1 MAGKIKLSFHA
12 RVFITLLAL
21 FWTLTGAFM
30 VFQYNREKEFKAG
43 LLDTEL
49 QMHNRFI
56 IDRLRH
62 GDNPDSLIRQLPGA
76 SDSLRISII
85 GADGTVVADNND
97 STPFPTGNH
106 NSRPEIM
113 EARKNGTGYSVGRH
127 SASDNA
133 DYFYSA
139 RLGDG
144 GIVVRSAAPYNHNLR
159 DFLRADRSLLWL
171 LCVMTLALSFIGFFA
186 TRKISLSIKRLNSF
200 AEKAENGGEIFNDEA
215 FPNDELGSIA
225 SHIVRLYVQRD
236 KRHREAMEQQ
246 REKEAMKKR
255 LTNNINHEL
264 KTPVASILACLELL
278 RDHPELP
285 PEKKDGFTGRIYAN
299 AQRLDTLLKDVA
311 EITRMDEGGEMIE
324 KCPVDIAALIGEIA
338 AEARLRTDM
347 EIHTDVPPMTVCGN
361 RGLLESVFRNLIDNA
376 IAYSGGTRIDIRADA
391 DGTFTVCD
399 NGSGVAPEHLPHLFE
414 RFYRV
419 DKGRSRASGGT
430 GLGLAIVRNA
440 IAIHGGSIRIE
451 SAGGLKF
458 IFTLNKNLTKN
469 T

>member
-49 QMHNRFI
+49 QMHNRYI

-62 GDNPDSLIRQLPGA
+62 GDNPDSLIRRLPGA
-76 SDSLRISII
+76 SGGLRISII

-97 STPFPTGNH
+97 STPFPVGNH

-127 SASDNA
+127 SLSDNA

-139 RLGDG
+139 RLGDRG
-144 GIVVRSAAPYNHNLR
+144 LVVRSAAPYNHNLR

-171 LCVMTLALSFIGFFA
+171 MGVMTLTMSFIGFFA

-215 FPNDELGSIA
+215 FPGDELGSIA

-278 RDHPELP
+278 RDHPELAP
-285 PEKKDGFTGRIYAN
+285 DKKNEFTGRIYAN

-324 KCPVDIAALIGEIA
+324 KEPVDIAALIGEIA
-338 AEARLRTDM
+338 SEATLRTDM
-347 EIHTDVPPMTVCGN
+347 EIHTDVPAMTVSGN

-376 IAYSGGTRIDIRADA
+376 IAYSGGTRIDIHADA

-399 NGSGVAPEHLPHLFE
+399 NGCGVAPEHLPHLFE

-440 IAIHGGSIRIE
+440 IAIHGGSIRVE
-451 SAGGLKF
+451 NASGLKF
-458 IFTLNKNLTKN
+458 TFTLNKNLTEN